1 MRHGGQ
7 SGKDACKKEW
17 NVASVGHV
25 LLKIEGATRV
35 QPSFITARSAAS
47 QCSTAAGSGV
57 ATGPQFDEA
66 HLPEIIFQD
75 DPTETEVTLGAGTG
89 RLLADFTLSSDQ
101 TNRTLIKFLEEGT
114 PWYVPLYIQAENLLG
129 SAAVADPLGRLAR
142 NIRAYTDPSQ

>member
-47 QCSTAAGSGV
+47 QCSTATGSGT
-57 ATGPQFDEA
+57 A
-66 HLPEIIFQD
+66 
-75 DPTETEVTLGAGTG
+75 
-89 RLLADFTLSSDQ
+89 SD
-101 TNRTLIKFLEEGT
+101 RTIT
-114 PWYVPLYIQAENLLG
+114 PAKPLRTKY
-129 SAAVADPLGRLAR
+129 ST
-142 NIRAYTDPSQ
+142 NIRSITVSYRPLFMWPWMSISPGQTRKRRSMVSPSAIRESREARSSAQTRRNQSFIKAPKMVLFRTM